1 MRRIGIALAAVATLL
16 ALFYV
21 SQMVASESGEVV
33 ILTTKDA
40 AGRPVETRLWIAEHD
55 GDVWLRAGQLGSGWH
70 ARIEMDP
77 DVEVERGGLA
87 AAYLAEPS
95 PASRA
100 AINALMRE
108 KYGWADRYIDAVFDV
123 SDALPIRLVP
133 R

>member
-55 GDVWLRAGQLGSGWH
+55 GDVWLR
-70 ARIEMDP
+70 
-77 DVEVERGGLA
+77 
-87 AAYLAEPS
+87 
-95 PASRA
+95 
-100 AINALMRE
+100 
-108 KYGWADRYIDAVFDV
+108 YIDAVFDV